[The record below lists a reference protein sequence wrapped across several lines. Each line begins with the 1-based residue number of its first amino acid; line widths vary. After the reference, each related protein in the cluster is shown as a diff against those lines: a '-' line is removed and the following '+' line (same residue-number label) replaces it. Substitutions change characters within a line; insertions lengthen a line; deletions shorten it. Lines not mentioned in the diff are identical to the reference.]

1 MNWLHPSGRGLDLDS
16 AFLLWHNRRT
26 ERLGPLKEGTP
37 LTQRMSYSLDD
48 TIAAVATPIGSG
60 GIGIVRLSGPEA
72 HAILERVFRPAR
84 PLLPLQLTY
93 GHIVDP
99 QGAQVVDEVL
109 AAYMPAPRTYTR
121 QDVVEID
128 CHGGPVPLR
137 RVLDLCLAHGARP
150 AGPGEFT
157 LRAFLNG
164 RIDLAQAEAVADVV
178 AAKTEA
184 GLRIAVAQ
192 LDGQLSDR
200 LQSIRAQSLD
210 ALAWIE
216 ASIDFEQDEVPAHEI
231 DADLAAAHDAL
242 VELLCGAERGVVYRE
257 GIRTAIVGQPNVGK
271 SSLLNALL
279 RADRAIVT
287 PLPGTTRDTLE
298 ETLNLHGIPLVLVDT
313 AGIRADTRDMAE
325 DMGVARSRAALGQ
338 ADLALLVVD
347 ANRPIDEGDRAIAAT
362 IVGRPAIIVLNK
374 TDLPVYADV
383 DDLMP
388 GARIVEVS
396 ALTGAGMVELEGTI
410 EKLVLDGRVTTAEP
424 ALVGSSRHR
433 DLLRRAQAGVEAAID
448 ARTNGLPLDFVSIG
462 LREAVQALGEIT
474 GESVSE
480 TLLETIFSRFCIG
493 K

>member
-1 MNWLHPSGRGLDLDS
+1 
-16 AFLLWHNRRT
+16 
-26 ERLGPLKEGTP
+26 
-37 LTQRMSYSLDD
+37 MSYSLDD
-48 TIAAVATPIGSG
+48 TIAAIATPVGSG
-60 GIGIVRLSGPEA
+60 GIGIIRLSGPEA
-72 HAILERVFRPAR
+72 RSILELVFHSAR

-184 GLRIAVAQ
+184 GLRMAVAQ
-192 LDGQLSDR
+192 LGGQLSDR
-200 LQSIRAQSLD
+200 LGTVRARLLD

-216 ASIDFEQDEVPAHEI
+216 ASIDFEQDEVPAYEI
-231 DADLAAAHDAL
+231 DIDLAAAREAL
-242 VELLCGAERGVVYRE
+242 AELLCGAERGVVYRE

-325 DMGVARSRAALGQ
+325 DMGVERSRAALGQ

-347 ANRPIDEGDRAIAAT
+347 ANRPVDEGDREIATT
-362 IVGRPAIIVLNK
+362 IADRPAIVVLNK
-374 TDLPVYADV
+374 IDLPVYADV
-383 DDLMP
+383 GDLLP
-388 GARIVEVS
+388 GATTIEVS
-396 ALTGAGMVELEGTI
+396 ALTGAGMADLEGAI
-410 EKLVLDGRVTTAEP
+410 EELVFGGRVVAAEP
-424 ALVGSSRHR
+424 ALVGSARHR
-433 DLLRRAQAGVEAAID
+433 DLLRRAQAGIEAAIE
-448 ARTNGLPLDFVSIG
+448 AHANGLPIDLASIG
-462 LREAVQALGEIT
+462 LREAVHALGEIT
-474 GESVSE
+474 GESVSD